1 VDHTDNEPPGSAD
14 GIVKL
19 SDEEAVR
26 QILIDALFSLWS
38 TANNLSRIRPSK
50 DDRYRVTVF
59 GSARTEADHWVYEEV
74 ERLCA
79 GLAALGCDLVTGGGP
94 GLMEAANRGAALGHP
109 GSGAQNIGI
118 RVHLP
123 FEQSANPFV
132 EEAFSHGTFFT
143 RLHQFVLMSDAYV
156 VVPGGIGTLLE
167 TTMIWQLLQV
177 RQLSAPLILVGPM
190 WRGLIDW
197 ARSQMLRPGFELA
210 GPSDFDIPICVNS
223 ADEAM
228 GIIRRHHDDWRN
240 ECGESLLGNGAHE
253 QLEPQ
258 S

>member
-1 VDHTDNEPPGSAD
+1 VDHRHDTSSDD
-14 GIVKL
+14 GDSIVKL
-19 SDEEAVR
+19 SDEEPVR

-94 GLMEAANRGAALGHP
+94 GLMEAANRGAALGNP
-109 GSGAQNIGI
+109 NGGAANIGI

-123 FEQSANPFV
+123 FEQSANPFIS
-132 EEAFSHGTFFT
+132 EEFSHGTFFT

-167 TTMIWQLLQV
+167 MTMVWQLLQV
-177 RQLSAPLILVGPM
+177 RQLNAPLILVGPM

-223 ADEAM
+223 TDEAM
-228 GIIRRHHDDWRN
+228 DIIRRHHDEWRN
-240 ECGESLLGNGAHE
+240 EGRCGYPNDDACVPV
-253 QLEPQ
+253 EPH

>member
-1 VDHTDNEPPGSAD
+1 MDHAGQTSSGSGD

-19 SDEEAVR
+19 SDEQQVR
-26 QILIDALFSLWS
+26 GILIDALFSLWA
-38 TANNLSRIRPSK
+38 TASNLSRIRPSK

-59 GSARTEADHWVYEEV
+59 GSARTSEDHFVYEEV

-79 GLAALGCDLVTGGGP
+79 GLAAFGCDVVTGGGP
-94 GLMEAANRGAALGHP
+94 GLMEAANRGATLGNP
-109 GSGAQNIGI
+109 GTEAANIGI
-118 RVHLP
+118 RVQLP

-132 EEAFSHGTFFT
+132 GEVFSHGTFFT

-177 RQLSAPLILVGPM
+177 RQLDAPLILVGPM
-190 WRGLIDW
+190 WRGLLDW

-210 GPSDFDIPICVNS
+210 GPSDFDIPVCVDTT
-223 ADEAM
+223 DEALE
-228 GIIRRHHDDWRN
+228 IIRRHHDDWRN
-240 ECGESLLGNGAHE
+240 ENRHGPISE
-253 QLEPQ
+253 
-258 S
+258 